1 MRTFDKQARHA
12 TVRQFDRKTW
22 PREQDKVSQGHGQGA
37 PAASSKTA
45 GARYARNLAWALGLT
60 LTYLIAEVIGAFV
73 TGSLAL
79 LADAAHML
87 TDVGGLGLALLAIRF
102 AARPATPQKTYGY
115 LRAEILSALLNA
127 VVLLVLT
134 IYILFEAYERFTNP
148 PDVLSWPMLIVAVI
162 GLAVNLVSMRL
173 LSGGSSASLN
183 VQGAYFEVLSD
194 MLGSLGVIVAAL
206 VIMWTGWTLADP
218 IIGALIGLFIVPR
231 TWRLISQAVHILL
244 EGVPPNV
251 DLRLLETALKEIP
264 GIKAVHDLHV
274 WTITSGLDSMSGHI
288 VVTDMGES
296 PRVLRA
302 VRETMKDKFG
312 LEHVTV
318 QIEDEK
324 MRGQEPPSQI

>member
-1 MRTFDKQARHA
+1 M
-12 TVRQFDRKTW
+12 
-22 PREQDKVSQGHGQGA
+22 SQGHGQGA

-134 IYILFEAYERFTNP
+134 IYILFEAYERFANP

-206 VIMWTGWTLADP
+206 VIMGTGWTLADP

-302 VRETMKDKFG
+302 VRDTMKDKFG

>member
-1 MRTFDKQARHA
+1 M
-12 TVRQFDRKTW
+12 
-22 PREQDKVSQGHGQGA
+22 SQGHGQGA

-251 DLRLLETALKEIP
+251 DLRPLETALKEIP

-288 VVTDMGES
+288 VVTDMSES

-302 VRETMKDKFG
+302 VRDAMKDKFG

-324 MRGQEPPSQI
+324 MRGQEPSSQI

>member
-22 PREQDKVSQGHGQGA
+22 PREQDKMSQGHGQGA

-134 IYILFEAYERFTNP
+134 IYILLEAYERFTNP

-264 GIKAVHDLHV
+264 GIKAAHDLHV

>member
-1 MRTFDKQARHA
+1 LRTFDKQARHA

>member
-1 MRTFDKQARHA
+1 M
-12 TVRQFDRKTW
+12 
-22 PREQDKVSQGHGQGA
+22 SQGHGQGA

-87 TDVGGLGLALLAIRF
+87 TDVVGLGLALLAIRF

-194 MLGSLGVIVAAL
+194 MLGSVGVIVAAL

-244 EGVPPNV
+244 EGVPPIV

>member
-1 MRTFDKQARHA
+1 M
-12 TVRQFDRKTW
+12 
-22 PREQDKVSQGHGQGA
+22 SQGHGQGA

-134 IYILFEAYERFTNP
+134 IYILLEAYERFTNP

-264 GIKAVHDLHV
+264 GIKAAHDLHV

>member
-1 MRTFDKQARHA
+1 M
-12 TVRQFDRKTW
+12 
-22 PREQDKVSQGHGQGA
+22 SQGHVQGA

-134 IYILFEAYERFTNP
+134 IYILFEAYERFANP

-206 VIMWTGWTLADP
+206 VIMGTGWTLADP

-231 TWRLISQAVHILL
+231 TWRLISQAIHILL

-251 DLRLLETALKEIP
+251 DLGLLETALKEIP

-288 VVTDMGES
+288 VVTDMSES

-302 VRETMKDKFG
+302 VRDAMKDKFG

-318 QIEDEK
+318 QIEDETI
-324 MRGQEPPSQI
+324 RGQEPSSQI

>member
-1 MRTFDKQARHA
+1 M
-12 TVRQFDRKTW
+12 
-22 PREQDKVSQGHGQGA
+22 SQGNGHGA
-37 PAASSKTA
+37 PAVSSKTA

-134 IYILFEAYERFTNP
+134 IYILFEAYERFANP
-148 PDVLSWPMLIVAVI
+148 PDVLSWPMLIVAGI

-218 IIGALIGLFIVPR
+218 IIGALIGLCF
-231 TWRLISQAVHILL
+231 
-244 EGVPPNV
+244 GV
-251 DLRLLETALKEIP
+251 E
-264 GIKAVHDLHV
+264 
-274 WTITSGLDSMSGHI
+274 
-288 VVTDMGES
+288 
-296 PRVLRA
+296 
-302 VRETMKDKFG
+302 
-312 LEHVTV
+312 
-318 QIEDEK
+318 
-324 MRGQEPPSQI
+324 

>member
-1 MRTFDKQARHA
+1 M
-12 TVRQFDRKTW
+12 
-22 PREQDKVSQGHGQGA
+22 SQGHGQGA

-134 IYILFEAYERFTNP
+134 IYILFEAYERFANP

-264 GIKAVHDLHV
+264 DVKAVHDLHV

-288 VVTDMGES
+288 VVTDMRES

-302 VRETMKDKFG
+302 VRDTMKDKFG

-324 MRGQEPPSQI
+324 LRGQEPPSHI

>member
-1 MRTFDKQARHA
+1 M
-12 TVRQFDRKTW
+12 
-22 PREQDKVSQGHGQGA
+22 SQGHVQGA

-87 TDVGGLGLALLAIRF
+87 TDAGGLGFALLAIRF
-102 AARPATPQKTYGY
+102 ASRPATPQKTYGY

-134 IYILFEAYERFTNP
+134 IYILFEAYERFANP

-162 GLAVNLVSMRL
+162 GLAVNLASMRL

-206 VIMWTGWTLADP
+206 VIMGTGWTLADP

-231 TWRLISQAVHILL
+231 TWRLISQAIHILL

-251 DLRLLETALKEIP
+251 DLGLLETALKEIP

-288 VVTDMGES
+288 VVTDMSES

-302 VRETMKDKFG
+302 VRDAMKDKFG

-318 QIEDEK
+318 QIEDETI
-324 MRGQEPPSQI
+324 RGQEPSSQI

>member
-1 MRTFDKQARHA
+1 
-12 TVRQFDRKTW
+12 
-22 PREQDKVSQGHGQGA
+22 
-37 PAASSKTA
+37 
-45 GARYARNLAWALGLT
+45 
-60 LTYLIAEVIGAFV
+60 
-73 TGSLAL
+73 
-79 LADAAHML
+79 
-87 TDVGGLGLALLAIRF
+87 
-102 AARPATPQKTYGY
+102 
-115 LRAEILSALLNA
+115 LLNA

>member
-1 MRTFDKQARHA
+1 M
-12 TVRQFDRKTW
+12 
-22 PREQDKVSQGHGQGA
+22 SQGHVQGA

-134 IYILFEAYERFTNP
+134 IYILFEAYERFANP

-206 VIMWTGWTLADP
+206 VIMGTGWTLADP

-251 DLRLLETALKEIP
+251 DLGLLETALKEIP

-288 VVTDMGES
+288 VVTDMSES

-302 VRETMKDKFG
+302 VRDAMKDKFG

-324 MRGQEPPSQI
+324 MRGQEPSSQI

>member
-1 MRTFDKQARHA
+1 
-12 TVRQFDRKTW
+12 
-22 PREQDKVSQGHGQGA
+22 
-37 PAASSKTA
+37 
-45 GARYARNLAWALGLT
+45 
-60 LTYLIAEVIGAFV
+60 
-73 TGSLAL
+73 
-79 LADAAHML
+79 
-87 TDVGGLGLALLAIRF
+87 
-102 AARPATPQKTYGY
+102 
-115 LRAEILSALLNA
+115 
-127 VVLLVLT
+127 
-134 IYILFEAYERFTNP
+134 
-148 PDVLSWPMLIVAVI
+148 
-162 GLAVNLVSMRL
+162 

-206 VIMWTGWTLADP
+206 VIMGTGWTLADP

-302 VRETMKDKFG
+302 VRDTMKDKFG

-318 QIEDEK
+318 EIEDEK
-324 MRGQEPPSQI
+324 LRGQEPPSHI

>member
-1 MRTFDKQARHA
+1 
-12 TVRQFDRKTW
+12 
-22 PREQDKVSQGHGQGA
+22 VSQGHGQGA

>member
-1 MRTFDKQARHA
+1 M
-12 TVRQFDRKTW
+12 
-22 PREQDKVSQGHGQGA
+22 SQGHGQGA

-173 LSGGSSASLN
+173 LSGGSSARLN